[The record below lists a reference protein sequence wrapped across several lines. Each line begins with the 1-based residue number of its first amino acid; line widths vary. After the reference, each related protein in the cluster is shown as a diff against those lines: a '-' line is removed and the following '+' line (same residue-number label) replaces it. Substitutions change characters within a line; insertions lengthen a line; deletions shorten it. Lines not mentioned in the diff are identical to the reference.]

1 MKRLVRLQYNS
12 PVVLTFALLSLAAL
26 LLDKF
31 TGGWTTVKLFS
42 VYRSPLTDILTY
54 PRFVLHVL
62 GHSGYSHYIGNM
74 MMILV
79 VGPPLEEKYGSRSL
93 FWAIFLTALVSGLV
107 QWLFFPGTALLGAS
121 GIVFM
126 MIVMSSLAG
135 MKDGYIPITLILV
148 LVLYLGGEIV
158 DGVVLSD
165 NVSQLT
171 HIIGGICGAVSA
183 PVAVFTRALS
193 AVHVR
198 ETVFSPLP
206 STGTVTLVGRVR
218 KPL

>member
-1 MKRLVRLQYNS
+1 MRRGIRLQYNS
-12 PVVLTFALLSLAAL
+12 PVVLTFAIVSLGAL
-26 LLDKF
+26 ILGEVTNGRTNAL
-31 TGGWTTVKLFS
+31 LFS
-42 VYRSPLTDILTY
+42 VYRSSLADILTY
-54 PRFVLHVL
+54 PRFILHVL

-93 FWAIFLTALVSGLV
+93 FWAIFLTAFVSGMV

-126 MIVMSSLAG
+126 MIVMSSLSG

-148 LVLYLGGEIV
+148 LILYVGGEIV

-165 NVSQLT
+165 NISQLT
-171 HIIGGICGAVSA
+171 HIIGGVCGAFLGISM
-183 PVAVFTRALS
+183 R
-193 AVHVR
+193 R
-198 ETVFSPLP
+198 
-206 STGTVTLVGRVR
+206 
-218 KPL
+218 

>member
-12 PVVLTFALLSLAAL
+12 PVVLNFALLSLAAL
-26 LLDKF
+26 LLDKL

-79 VGPPLEEKYGSRSL
+79 VGPPLEEKYGSL
-93 FWAIFLTALVSGLV
+93 TLLWGILLTALVSGVLQCV
-107 QWLFFPGTALLGAS
+107 FFPGTALLGAS

-126 MIVMSSLAG
+126 LIMLSSLAG
-135 MKDGYIPITLILV
+135 MKSGRLPVTLLLV
-148 LVLYLGGEIV
+148 AVLYLGQEVYAIFFV
-158 DGVVLSD
+158 RD
-165 NVSQLT
+165 NVANFM
-171 HIIGGICGAVSA
+171 H
-183 PVAVFTRALS
+183 
-193 AVHVR
+193 
-198 ETVFSPLP
+198 
-206 STGTVTLVGRVR
+206 LVGGACGTAFGFAAGR
-218 KPL
+218 K

>member
-26 LLDKF
+26 LLDKL

-79 VGPPLEEKYGSRSL
+79 VGPGLEEKYGSRNILS
-93 FWAIFLTALVSGLV
+93 AIIITALVSGVIYWFL
-107 QWLFFPGTALLGAS
+107 FPGSMLMGAS

-126 MIVMSSLAG
+126 MIVMASLAG
-135 MKDGYIPITLILV
+135 MRDGYIPITLILV
-148 LVLYLGGEIV
+148 LILYLGNEIV
-158 DGVVLSD
+158 DGVMLKD

-171 HIIGGICGAVSA
+171 HIIGGICGAVLGL
-183 PVAVFTRALS
+183 R
-193 AVHVR
+193 R
-198 ETVFSPLP
+198 
-206 STGTVTLVGRVR
+206 R
-218 KPL
+218 

>member
-1 MKRLVRLQYNS
+1 MKRFVRLQYNS
-12 PVVLTFALLSLAAL
+12 PVVLTFALAALAAL
-26 LLDKF
+26 LLDIV
-31 TGGWTTVKLFS
+31 TDGWTTYHLFS
-42 VYRSPLTDILTY
+42 VYRCPLNDAMAY

-121 GIVFM
+121 GIAFM

-135 MKDGYIPITLILV
+135 MRDGYIPITLILV
-148 LVLYLGGEIV
+148 LVLYVGGEIV
-158 DGVVLSD
+158 NGVVLSD

-171 HIIGGICGAVSA
+171 HIIGGICGA
-183 PVAVFTRALS
+183 FLGLS
-193 AVHVR
+193 MR
-198 ETVFSPLP
+198 
-206 STGTVTLVGRVR
+206 
-218 KPL
+218 

>member
-26 LLDKF
+26 LLDKL

-79 VGPPLEEKYGSRSL
+79 VGPPLEEKYGSRPL
-93 FWAIFLTALVSGLV
+93 FWAIFLTAFVSGMV
-107 QWLFFPGTALLGAS
+107 HWLFFPGTALLGAS

-135 MKDGYIPITLILV
+135 MKNGCIPITLILV
-148 LVLYLGGEIV
+148 LVLYIGGEIV
-158 DGVVLSD
+158 DGVMLKD
-165 NVSQLT
+165 NISQLS
-171 HIIGGICGAVSA
+171 HIVGGICGAFLGISM
-183 PVAVFTRALS
+183 R
-193 AVHVR
+193 R
-198 ETVFSPLP
+198 
-206 STGTVTLVGRVR
+206 
-218 KPL
+218 